1 MKIVVL
7 YLGKRGA
14 GPMYSYE
21 FTKALLQKNINILA
35 FISSECENMQ
45 LWRELDSNCSNL
57 NLVIVSTYKNVK
69 QFICNTFNIFTYC
82 KVINKIKE
90 YSPKYI
96 FTPMV
101 HPWHNIIISF
111 LPSRIKRIKA
121 IHDVKV
127 HLGEQNIFSNF
138 LSWVDIKKSDIL
150 IVLSEHSK
158 KQLKNIVGERKKII
172 VIPHA
177 NFSIYQQLDN
187 HYNKSRTLFNRIGF
201 VGRINKYKGLDVLLD
216 AFRDILKENPQI
228 RLLIAG
234 NGSCSE
240 YHEAFAELKDAL
252 DLEIRWIADNEMA
265 SLISAVDIVVLP
277 YIEASQSGVIPLAF
291 SLGKPVIAT
300 HVGGIPEQVPD
311 NAGILLPP
319 NNPSAIAKAVTELYE
334 DSNKILE
341 MGNNANKY
349 ALENLTWKASA
360 RIFLEHIN

>member
-21 FTKALLQKNINILA
+21 FTKTLLQKDINILA
-35 FISSECENMQ
+35 IVSSECENIN
-45 LWRELDSNCSNL
+45 LWKNLERIYCNL
-57 NLVIVSTYKNVK
+57 NLEIIYTYNNVK
-69 QFICNTFNIFTYC
+69 QFIFNSVNVFNYLKIA
-82 KVINKIKE
+82 NKIKE

-111 LPSRIKRIKA
+111 LPSRIKRVKT

-127 HLGEQNIFSNF
+127 HLGERNVFSNF
-138 LSWVDIKKSDIL
+138 LSWLDIKKSDTL

-158 KQLKNIVGERKKII
+158 KELNKRINKRKKII

-187 HYNKSRTLFNRIGF
+187 KNIKSKTIYNRIGF

-240 YHEAFAELKDAL
+240 YQQAFAELKDAL

-265 SLISAVDIVVLP
+265 SLISTIDMVVLP

-300 HVGGIPEQVPD
+300 NVGGIPEQVPD
-311 NAGILLPP
+311 NAGLLLAP
-319 NNPSAIAKAVTELYE
+319 NNPSAIAKAVIDLYK

-349 ALENLTWKASA
+349 ALENLTWEASA

>member
-21 FTKALLQKNINILA
+21 FTKALLQKDINILA
-35 FISSECENMQ
+35 FISSECENIN
-45 LWRELDSNCSNL
+45 LWKKLESIYCNL
-57 NLVIVSTYKNVK
+57 NIEIVYTYNNVK
-69 QFICNTFNIFTYC
+69 QFIFNTFNVFNYFKIA
-82 KVINKIKE
+82 NKIKE

-111 LPSRIKRIKA
+111 LPSRIKRVKT

-127 HLGEQNIFSNF
+127 HLGERNVFSNF
-138 LSWVDIKKSDIL
+138 LSWLDIKKSDIL

-158 KQLKNIVGERKKII
+158 KQLNKRINKRKKII

-187 HYNKSRTLFNRIGF
+187 KNNKSKTIYNRIGF
-201 VGRINKYKGLDVLLD
+201 IGRINKYKGLNVLFD
-216 AFRDILKENPQI
+216 AFKDIIKESPET

-234 NGSCSE
+234 NGNCSE
-240 YHEAFAELKDAL
+240 YNETFSELKDSL

-265 SLISAVDIVVLP
+265 SFISTIDMVVLP

-291 SLGKPVIAT
+291 SLGKLVIAT
-300 HVGGIPEQVPD
+300 NVGGIPEQVPD

-319 NNPSAIAKAVTELYE
+319 NNPSAIANAILKLYKNP
-334 DSNKILE
+334 NKILE
-341 MGNNANKY
+341 MGHNANKY
-349 ALENLTWKASA
+349 ALENLTWEASA